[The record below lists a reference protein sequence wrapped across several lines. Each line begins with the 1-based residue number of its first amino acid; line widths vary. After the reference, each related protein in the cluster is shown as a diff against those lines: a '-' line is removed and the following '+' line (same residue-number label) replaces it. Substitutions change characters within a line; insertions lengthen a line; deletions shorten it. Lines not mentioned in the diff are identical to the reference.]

1 MSTISSKLRHA
12 RYLAQNHGAKNS
24 IFTLSGW
31 AEPNDTVFISTNFEA
46 NMADSRYERLA
57 DILVGYSCDLQYGE
71 KVLIEAFD
79 IPLPFVQTLVR
90 RVARSGGLPLV
101 SLKSNALMRDL
112 MMAATEEQMKA
123 IGEFES
129 RRMTDMDA
137 YIGVRGK
144 PNVAELSDVP
154 TAKMNLY
161 QEHWWV
167 PTHRDIRV
175 PQTKWVIL
183 RWPDPSMAQLADR
196 STAAFEDFYFDVCT
210 LDYERMAKA
219 MKPLEELM
227 SATDRVRIVAPGTDL
242 RFSIKGI
249 DAVGCGGKNNIPDGE
264 VFTAPVRDSV
274 EGTILYNTPS
284 PYRGV
289 THDNV
294 RFKFEKGRIVDAS
307 SSNPAALEEVLN
319 ADEGARYI
327 GEFAIGFN
335 PHITEPMKDIL
346 FDEKIAGSLHFTP
359 GACYEEASNGNKSQ
373 VHWDLVLRQAPEVG
387 GGEIWFDDRLI
398 RRDGR
403 FVVPELEPLN
413 PEHLS

>member
-1 MSTISSKLRHA
+1 
-12 RYLAQNHGAKNS
+12 
-24 IFTLSGW
+24 
-31 AEPNDTVFISTNFEA
+31 
-46 NMADSRYERLA
+46 MADSRYERLA

-79 IPLPFVQTLVR
+79 VPLSFVQILVR

-101 SLKSNALMRDL
+101 SLKSSALMRDL

-123 IGEFES
+123 IGGFEAH
-129 RRMTDMDA
+129 RMADMDA
-137 YIGVRGK
+137 YIGVRGTN
-144 PNVAELSDVP
+144 NVAEWSDVP
-154 TAKMNLY
+154 AAKMNLY

-167 PTHRDIRV
+167 PAHRDIRV
-175 PQTKWVIL
+175 PQTKWVVL
-183 RWPDPSMAQLADR
+183 RWPNASMAQLADR
-196 STAAFEDFYFDVCT
+196 STEAFEDFYFKVCS

-227 SATDRVRIVAPGTDL
+227 AATDRVRIVAPGTDL

-249 DAVGCGGKNNIPDGE
+249 PAVGCGGTNNIPDGE

-274 EGTILYNTPS
+274 EGTIQYNTPS

-289 THDNV
+289 IHHDV
-294 RFKFEKGRIVDAS
+294 RLTFEKGRIVDAR
-307 SSNPAALEEVLN
+307 SSNQAAIDEVMN

-359 GACYEEASNGNKSQ
+359 GGCYDDASNGNKSQ
-373 VHWDLVLRQAPEVG
+373 VHWDLVLRQTPEVG